1 MIDRSEN
8 IARLRLYNFV
18 FPHAFYLI
26 FFIDV
31 MATNISLSLIRIHM
45 QDNPLI
51 FRYLNEILRLY
62 KYYLISV
69 NLY

>member
-31 MATNISLSLIRIHM
+31 MATNISLSVIRIHM

-51 FRYLNEILRLY
+51 FFAISM
-62 KYYLISV
+62 KYYVYI
-69 NLY
+69 NII